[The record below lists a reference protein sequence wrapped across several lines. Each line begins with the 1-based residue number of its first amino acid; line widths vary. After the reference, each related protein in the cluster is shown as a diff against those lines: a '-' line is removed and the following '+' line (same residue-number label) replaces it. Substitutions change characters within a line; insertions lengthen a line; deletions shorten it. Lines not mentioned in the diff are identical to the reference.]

1 MSQVSNKTF
10 NISPDDV
17 DLTVPH
23 MQLGLSAAGQY
34 NGNPSPFLTP
44 DSNGPVSNQYSRGTV
59 GSPDVDILR
68 GCLSEGSPV
77 DNSYGNNSTQDS
89 FSHSMS
95 LNLNQT
101 FIASPMNTSVHFWNA
116 NLLPV
121 SRLGVISE
129 EYQVP
134 GENPEEGATSGA
146 TSPDSTGRDS
156 RLGWSETSHRG
167 FTENDCCSMSS
178 GEMVVRKNS
187 FCLEDQSLSLVSSL
201 EDASVPL
208 VGGNVTFPAESNLL
222 STAFL
227 DIHEKSL
234 ERVTGE
240 ESAGL
245 PCLGMTFIQSVPPA
259 EEQPSNPSVALPGE
273 NEAGLMVTF
282 VCKTS
287 PPDQGKD
294 GPVPTEVQ
302 QLSETATPEHGKSL
316 VSALSAVRDS
326 IIQTSTPLQT
336 LGNKASSVP
345 TFSESPTSSPIVE
358 SPGRQA
364 KKQKTS
370 LTGKNLVVGLI
381 PLGGKAKKLEVKKFP
396 KSDFS
401 GIKSKVVTRHSAN
414 QASASGSQSQ
424 HPNQSPSQVCVKN
437 KQPEAHPGP
446 LIKISTTKLRSA
458 ITASSVNTTTVG
470 DTQRDGHSEDAD
482 AAKARPPAEAR
493 AEGVESGEPSQNP
506 STDETTSPAP
516 SRNVA
521 SEAAH
526 DPSNQVPVAAKERAG
541 NQTFCLSSPEKSPGR
556 SGQRDP
562 KVRPKKCASNKIE
575 VKAGSVLGQDKPTIL
590 KTRLRCSSESSSPS
604 YRSFKEKISSL
615 KVSNSFTVPEGNT
628 SRNQSKLGNLH
639 RSPLNKKTTQAKAVS
654 GPIEVTTRSAKK
666 ISLVA
671 QSSNLSTAGASGDE
685 KKKRLWQ
692 RPSPRRSVG
701 TLQASASRLGTSTQ
715 PTRPR
720 QVTLARDEC
729 NTSSAADSAQ
739 SKQKSNTDGTKVP
752 AAGEQS
758 LASSSLRPHLNAL
771 RRPRTPSHTSLGGL
785 PATSASKLSRKS
797 LGRIGIHTEPHKGA
811 GSSQVSGETTLKP
824 TPLKAAGLKTR
835 LFATPAK
842 NIGQALSTTSKPA
855 TFLTKGSSGSA
866 ASSPAKRASLA
877 RFVGLASCG
886 RVDKKTTPKAG
897 SQQQGGSRPSQGH
910 GPPDVVP
917 ACTYQDGRTEQNS
930 GNCTFET
937 PAIVLGQISRERDD
951 AGRQSGSPSQEQVSL
966 QGEQAGT
973 VHSSSERLEKE
984 ELRAALE
991 DALQRAQ
998 EQHQKEVAELERRL
1012 QAFDQAE
1019 NKVQQAYQEEAD
1031 RCRSLQQQ
1039 LEELKSSHEA
1049 MKQELES
1056 RHTEQLQRVREQC
1069 DLSLEELTKVHREEL
1084 QSLGDS
1090 LKGQIEELA
1099 AENRALLEKF
1109 TAEENRRKELAEHSQ
1124 KDSHTLYL
1132 EQELESLK
1140 VVLDIKNKQLHQQE
1154 KMTLELDKLRD
1165 KNVKLDESRI
1175 KVQQENE
1182 DLKARMV
1189 HHATLSRQLSTEQA
1203 VLQESL
1209 QKESKVN
1216 KRLSMENEELLWKL
1230 NNGDVVGS
1238 PRKVLSAS
1246 PSHSFSSL
1254 QSPRS
1259 SDLFS
1264 SPPVSPR

>member
-23 MQLGLSAAGQY
+23 MQLGVSAAGQY

-282 VCKTS
+282 VCETS

-424 HPNQSPSQVCVKN
+424 HPNQSPSQ
-437 KQPEAHPGP
+437 AHPGP

-521 SEAAH
+521 SKAAH
-526 DPSNQVPVAAKERAG
+526 DPSNQVPVADKERAG

-604 YRSFKEKISSL
+604 YRSVKEKISSL

-973 VHSSSERLEKE
+973 VHSSSECLEKE